1 MTNPVRFGVLG
12 ASNFALSTMARAIHE
27 AEGAKLA
34 AIATSSAAKA
44 APFQAFC
51 PDLEVFEDYDALL
64 ASDAIDA
71 VYIPL
76 PNHLHIEWSLKALA
90 AGKHVLCEK
99 PIALKAGDIDALIA
113 KRDETGLL
121 CAEAY
126 MIVHHPQWQRVK
138 GLLAEGAIGDLVHVE
153 GVFSYNNPDP
163 ENIRNRPETGGGSIP
178 DIGVYPY
185 GAVRWTTGQEPRAIT
200 RTNIRYENG
209 VDTFAE
215 VNADFDGFSYH
226 ALTSTRMANTQSMR
240 FHGTEGIITL
250 TMPFNASAHGCT
262 TVEMQDADG
271 AKQVEDFTPVRQ
283 YVLQVQNFV
292 ASVREGKPY
301 PWTLEDARGTQAMID
316 AIFALDQGR

>member
-1 MTNPVRFGVLG
+1 MSNPVRFGVLG
-12 ASNFALSTMARAIHE
+12 AADFALSTMARAIHE
-27 AEGAKLA
+27 AEGARLA
-34 AIATSSAAKA
+34 ALATSSAKKA
-44 APFQAFC
+44 EPFQAFC
-51 PDLEVFEDYDALL
+51 PDLLVFEDYDALL
-64 ASDAIDA
+64 ASDEIDA

-113 KRDETGLL
+113 KREETGLL

-126 MIVHHPQWQRVK
+126 MIVHHPQWARVK
-138 GLLAEGAIGDLVHVE
+138 ELLGEGAIGDLVHVD
-153 GVFSYNNPDP
+153 GLFSYNNPDL

-185 GAVRWTTGQEPRAIT
+185 GAVRWATGQEPSAIT
-200 RTNIRYENG
+200 HTNIRYVNG

-215 VNADFDGFSYH
+215 ISADFDGFTYH
-226 ALTSTRMANTQSMR
+226 ALTSTRMANSQSMR

-250 TMPFNASAHGCT
+250 STPFNASAHGGT
-262 TVEMQDADG
+262 TLALKGADDA
-271 AKQVEDFTPVRQ
+271 VRIEEFTPVRQ
-283 YVLQVQNFV
+283 YVLQVQNFA

-301 PWTLEDARGTQAMID
+301 PWTLENARGTQAMID
-316 AIFALDQGR
+316 AIFAFDQGK